1 MFVDISNY
9 LIATPAPV
17 SLTNPVALEL
27 PGAEA
32 LIKCPEFV
40 TQLEDGSIRLNAP
53 TKGASTKSV
62 HRTRCEWS
70 EPEYWS
76 LRSAAHHWSRQ
87 EMTLSKVNTAQKVVI
102 AQVHV
107 KDASTPPLKVFWNK
121 GKITAGFRSN
131 FETATL
137 LNFTLLDA
145 VPLGKPFKVSIHVTA
160 AGSVSISVLCEGRK
174 SVCPTLKLDASWA
187 DRVFEFHGGLYNQV
201 DYTDL
206 TDPEDGSICVLT
218 ELSTTHE

>member
-1 MFVDISNY
+1 MSVDISNY
-9 LIATPAPV
+9 TIAVPLPV
-17 SLTNPVALEL
+17 SESNPVALEL
-27 PGAEA
+27 IGSRA
-32 LIKCPEFV
+32 LVECSDFV
-40 TQLEDGSIRLNAP
+40 TQLEDGSVRFSAP
-53 TKGASTKSV
+53 TKGASSKSV

-70 EPEYWS
+70 ELEYWS

-87 EMTLSKVNTAQKVVI
+87 ELTLLQVNSAQKVVI

-131 FETATL
+131 FDTPDL
-137 LNFTLLDA
+137 LNFTLLEA
-145 VPLGKPFKVSIHVTA
+145 VPLGMPFKVSIHVTA

-174 SVCPTLKLDASWA
+174 SVCPLLKLDASWA

-201 DYTDL
+201 DYNDL
-206 TDPEDGSICVLT
+206 TSVDDGSVSVIT

>member
-1 MFVDISNY
+1 MSVDISNY
-9 LIATPAPV
+9 TIATPLPV
-17 SLTNPVALEL
+17 SASNPVALEL
-27 PGAEA
+27 IGSQA
-32 LIKCPEFV
+32 LIDCPAFV
-40 TQLEDGSIRLNAP
+40 LLQEDGSVRFSAP
-53 TKGASTKSV
+53 TKGASSKSV

-70 EPEYWS
+70 ELEYWA

-87 EMTLSKVNTAQKVVI
+87 EMTLLQVNSAQKVVI

-131 FETATL
+131 FDTPDL
-137 LNFTLLDA
+137 LNFTLLEA
-145 VPLGKPFKVSIHVTA
+145 VPLGMPFKVSIHVTA
-160 AGSVSISVLCEGRK
+160 AGSVSVSVLCEGRK
-174 SVCPTLKLDASWA
+174 SVCPLLKLDASWA

-201 DYTDL
+201 DYNDL
-206 TDPEDGSICVLT
+206 TSVDDGSVSVIT